1 MDAHRLED
9 VPLFSKLSHK
19 QRKAVSQ
26 HADEVS
32 LGAGAHIIDEGH
44 LAYELFVIESGT
56 ADVSEG
62 GNIVAQVGPGD
73 VVGEIGVLKTHKRT
87 ASVVATSPVEVIV
100 IYGPEL
106 TAMKETVPEV
116 FAELERLVTERTSR
130 S

>member
-1 MDAHRLED
+1 MDARRLKN
-9 VPLFSKLSHK
+9 VSLFSKLSHK
-19 QRKAVSQ
+19 QLKAVSQ

-32 LGAGAHIIDEGH
+32 LNAGAHIIDEGR

-62 GNIVAQVGPGD
+62 ETVVAHVGPGD

-87 ASVVATSPVEVIV
+87 ASVVATSPVEAIV

-106 TAMKETVPEV
+106 TALKDTVPEV
-116 FAELERLVTERTSR
+116 FAELERLVTERTQGS
-130 S
+130 